1 MNRDRF
7 ILTLGLG
14 VGLILLAT
22 HSLHAQGTNC
32 GTRARVLEHL
42 QGSYGER
49 RQAAGLAGEA
59 QMVEVFAS
67 DDTGTWTILVT
78 SASGVTCM
86 IAAGAAF
93 EIVPPPPAGDPA

>member
-1 MNRDRF
+1 MTRDRF

-22 HSLHAQGTNC
+22 QSLYAEGATC
-32 GTRARVLEHL
+32 GIRERVLEHL
-42 QGSYGER
+42 QTSYGER

-78 SASGVTCM
+78 SASGVSC
-86 IAAGAAF
+86 IVAAGAAF